1 MEANMNLK
9 KLDTI
14 KTPENWKR
22 ELLEQQKIT
31 KESSNTDFMKIKRMK
46 WAMASLVL
54 IVVCTMGI
62 TVGADTS
69 NPFGEFLQSV
79 FGTKKVQEVHLETT
93 SNIGETNAYKETLVS
108 SIADTVTE
116 CHTLEEYIKMQEQ
129 KGPKLNKAIL
139 FDEDSN

>member
-54 IVVCTMGI
+54 IVVFTKC
-62 TVGADTS
+62 VR
-69 NPFGEFLQSV
+69 NKK
-79 FGTKKVQEVHLETT
+79 GTGGSLRNYFQYWR
-93 SNIGETNAYKETLVS
+93 N
-108 SIADTVTE
+108 
-116 CHTLEEYIKMQEQ
+116 
-129 KGPKLNKAIL
+129 
-139 FDEDSN
+139 

>member
-93 SNIGETNAYKETLVS
+93 SNIGETNAYKEY
-108 SIADTVTE
+108 E
-116 CHTLEEYIKMQEQ
+116 NREQ
-129 KGPKLNKAIL
+129 KFN
-139 FDEDSN
+139 

>member
-1 MEANMNLK
+1 MKNGGKYDLK

-62 TVGADTS
+62 TVGS
-69 NPFGEFLQSV
+69 RHFQSSLEN
-79 FGTKKVQEVHLETT
+79 FYKVC
-93 SNIGETNAYKETLVS
+93 S
-108 SIADTVTE
+108 
-116 CHTLEEYIKMQEQ
+116 EQ
-129 KGPKLNKAIL
+129 KR
-139 FDEDSN
+139 

>member
-93 SNIGETNAYKETLVS
+93 SNIGETNAYKEYEEPGVIIWKL
-108 SIADTVTE
+108 
-116 CHTLEEYIKMQEQ
+116 LEGMKLSYWSTIKRIQ
-129 KGPKLNKAIL
+129 KKLKVFIV
-139 FDEDSN
+139 

>member
-1 MEANMNLK
+1 MNLK

-79 FGTKKVQEVHLETT
+79 FGTKGTGGSLRNYFQYWR
-93 SNIGETNAYKETLVS
+93 N
-108 SIADTVTE
+108 
-116 CHTLEEYIKMQEQ
+116 
-129 KGPKLNKAIL
+129 
-139 FDEDSN
+139 